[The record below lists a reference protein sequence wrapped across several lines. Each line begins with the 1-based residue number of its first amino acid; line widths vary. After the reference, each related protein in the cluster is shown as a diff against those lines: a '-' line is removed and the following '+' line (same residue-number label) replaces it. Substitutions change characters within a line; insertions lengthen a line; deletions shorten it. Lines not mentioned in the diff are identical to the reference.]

1 MSLTRGSIIGY
12 DADKMLFRFTMM
24 NGVDITNCEISS
36 AALDDLAGTRGTG
49 GLADRHAQF
58 EAYRDKI
65 EELARKQFD
74 ARPSKLTRVFAKH
87 LPKR

>member
-1 MSLTRGSIIGY
+1 MPLTRSEIIGY

-24 NGVDITNCEISS
+24 NGVQAIDCEISS

-49 GLADRHAQF
+49 GFADRNAQF
-58 EAYRDKI
+58 EEYRANI
-65 EELARKQFD
+65 EELASQQFD
-74 ARPSKLTRVFAKH
+74 ARPSKLIRVFAKH